1 MKNKFYLII
10 IIFTTFLSC
19 NSKKEALDIRD
30 KYGEF
35 NGRNILLKSVDYM
48 DAPIA
53 KKIKHHPELFTH
65 LDKVEIFSMAYNS
78 DSLMVSGFMIQPK
91 NPGKFPV
98 IVFNRGGN
106 QELGRLLVATATEV
120 LARFA
125 AEGFVVVASNYRGNS
140 GSEGKE
146 EFGGADVMD
155 NINLISHLHEIEK
168 ADTNNINLLG
178 ISRGGM
184 MNYLTLKN
192 YKGDKIKSAAAIG
205 GVSDL
210 EITLKHHPEME
221 GVYQELIPDYYEK
234 PKKVLQ
240 DRSANYWANEL
251 PDIPYLILHSN
262 TDDHVHHSQALIL
275 ADSLKK
281 YGRNVDLQIFDNDS
295 HGLENNKEKVKIE
308 IIKTFKDAS
317 IEMIVLETE

>member
-1 MKNKFYLII
+1 MKTTLYLTTIVLS
-10 IIFTTFLSC
+10 TFLSC
-19 NSKKEALDIRD
+19 NSKKEGHDVKENIA
-30 KYGEF
+30 EF
-35 NGRNILLKSVDYM
+35 SGQNILLKTVDYM
-48 DAPIA
+48 AAPIA
-53 KKIKHHPELFTH
+53 KKIDHHPELFTH
-65 LDKVEIFSMAYNS
+65 LDEVEIFSMAYYS
-78 DSLMVSGFMIQPK
+78 DSLLVSGFMVQPK
-91 NPGKFPV
+91 KPGKYPV
-98 IVFNRGGN
+98 IILNRGGN
-106 QELGRLLVATATEV
+106 QELGRLLVATAVEV
-120 LARFA
+120 MAPFA

-192 YKGDKIKSAAAIG
+192 YKGDKIKSSAAIG

-221 GVYQELIPDYYEK
+221 GVYQELIPDYNEK
-234 PKKVLQ
+234 PKEVLQ
-240 DRSANYWANEL
+240 ARSANYWTNEL
-251 PDIPYLILHSN
+251 PDIPYIILHSN
-262 TDDHVHHSQALIL
+262 TDEHVHHSQALML

-281 YGRNVDLQIFDNDS
+281 YSKNVDLQIFENDS
-295 HGLENNKEKVKIE
+295 HGLTNNREKVIAE
-308 IIKTFKDAS
+308 IMKVFKES
-317 IEMIVLETE
+317 SSNSGVY